1 MGLIVMILLGSV
13 LWSAIFISIEIKGL
27 SGDLDQLIAFSDI
40 DVAFK
45 RCLVGGIKSNVA
57 RLYASTNLVTSTEEL
72 AIAKADITAAVGV
85 FSKYLQ

>member
-1 MGLIVMILLGSV
+1 MILLGSV

-45 RCLVGGIKSNVA
+45 RCLVGGIQSNVA

>member
-1 MGLIVMILLGSV
+1 MILLGSV